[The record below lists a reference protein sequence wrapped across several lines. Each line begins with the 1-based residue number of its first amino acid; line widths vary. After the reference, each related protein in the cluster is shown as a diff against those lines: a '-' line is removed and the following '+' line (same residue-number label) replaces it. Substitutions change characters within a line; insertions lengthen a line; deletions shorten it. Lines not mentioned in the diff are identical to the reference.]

1 MIEQEKKRDCA
12 QTVTENLG
20 LVHLCARRFSGR
32 GLEYDD
38 LYQAGCLGLVK
49 AAQRFEPERGLR
61 FSTYAVPV
69 ILGEIRRLFRDGGA
83 MRVSRGLRELAAR
96 VLKLSQ
102 AMIEKEGR
110 APTIDE
116 LAQALEV
123 PPERAALALGA
134 LRQPVSLTAGPE
146 GEQVEVPIDPPEEG
160 LTERLSLRQ
169 QLERLEPRDR
179 QLLEL
184 RYFQGLTQG
193 RTGAELGMT
202 QVQVSRREKRL
213 LELLRSELV

>member
-1 MIEQEKKRDCA
+1 MSEQEKKRDCA

-61 FSTYAVPV
+61 FSTYAVTV
-69 ILGEIRRLFRDGGA
+69 ILGEIRRL
-83 MRVSRGLRELAAR
+83 
-96 VLKLSQ
+96 
-102 AMIEKEGR
+102 
-110 APTIDE
+110 
-116 LAQALEV
+116 
-123 PPERAALALGA
+123 
-134 LRQPVSLTAGPE
+134 
-146 GEQVEVPIDPPEEG
+146 

-184 RYFQGLTQG
+184 RYFQGLTQA

>member
-1 MIEQEKKRDCA
+1 
-12 QTVTENLG
+12 
-20 LVHLCARRFSGR
+20 
-32 GLEYDD
+32 
-38 LYQAGCLGLVK
+38 
-49 AAQRFEPERGLR
+49 
-61 FSTYAVPV
+61 
-69 ILGEIRRLFRDGGA
+69 

-184 RYFQGLTQG
+184 RYFQGLTQA